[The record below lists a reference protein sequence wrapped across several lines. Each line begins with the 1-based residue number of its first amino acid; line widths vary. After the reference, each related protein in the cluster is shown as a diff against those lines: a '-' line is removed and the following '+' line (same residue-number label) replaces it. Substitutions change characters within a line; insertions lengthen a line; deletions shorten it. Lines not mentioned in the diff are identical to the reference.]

1 MRNKLNAKTVLDLVF
16 DLMLFRHS
24 PFDGATTPPKNKAGY
39 TLSNIK
45 FYNACLTISGWAL
58 AGSN

>member
-1 MRNKLNAKTVLDLVF
+1 MSYKSNTKAILDLVF
-16 DLMLFRHS
+16 DFMLFCHS

-39 TLSNIK
+39 TLSNIT
-45 FYNACLTISGWAL
+45 FYNACLPISGWAL